1 MKADDLEFNE
11 LINIAEGNISLHGR
25 RLELHSI
32 NAFGRFRKDIIEML
46 GKEQTRRLF
55 TRFGYF
61 WGQADAA
68 ALQRIYKWESPA
80 EWLKA
85 SVRMHS
91 MAGAVRASV
100 REYEYDEGT
109 GRFFMDCSWYD
120 SGEAEEHLVETGLSK
135 EPVCWKMTGYASG
148 YASYCLGKN
157 IYFVEQLCN
166 ARGDRFC
173 QAIGQDE
180 ASWGDEIKPHLPFFQ
195 ADDIK
200 GTVEHLTRE
209 LRQKSAELN
218 RQRKQID
225 LLRHKSVPFFVEG
238 RSRMMQQV
246 LDLAGQVAP
255 FDSSVLIT
263 GETGVGKE
271 VLARYLHTMSQRE
284 SGPFLAV
291 NCGALPETLLES
303 ELFGYTRGSFTGA
316 VRDRV
321 GIFEE
326 AGGGTIFLDEIGDIS
341 LSTQMK
347 ILRVLQEREIT
358 RIGENTP
365 RKINVR
371 IIAATNRDIDKAVE
385 ENDFRDD
392 LLYRLRVIEIE
403 IPPLRDRPEDVLP
416 LARFIL
422 ERMSKK
428 LNIEKLKLHPDCADN
443 LLAYHWPGNVR
454 ELENALERA
463 AVLSHGGIV
472 YQESL
477 PRKVREG
484 TARAAVIP
492 GVGLSLR
499 ELEDAYIKKVLESTG
514 GNRTRAAKILG
525 IGGATLWRKLKA
537 KES

>member
-11 LINIAEGNISLHGR
+11 LINIAEGNINLHGR
-25 RLELHSI
+25 RLELHPI
-32 NAFGRFRKDIIEML
+32 NAFGRFRKDILEML
-46 GKEQTRRLF
+46 GEDQTRRLF

-68 ALQRIYKWESPA
+68 ALQLIYKWESVE
-80 EWLKA
+80 EWLRA
-85 SVRMHS
+85 GVRMHS

-100 REYEYDEGT
+100 KGCEFDQET

-120 SGEAEEHLVETGLSK
+120 SGEAEEHLVEMGLSK

-148 YASYCLGKN
+148 YASYCLGKDV
-157 IYFVEQLCN
+157 YFVEQLCN

-173 QAIGQDE
+173 QAIGRDK
-180 ASWGDEIKPHLPFFQ
+180 ASWGDDIESHLPFFQ
-195 ADDIK
+195 AEDIK
-200 GTVEHLTRE
+200 GTVEELTKE
-209 LRQKSAELN
+209 LGQKSAELN

-238 RSRMMQQV
+238 RSHVMQRV
-246 LDLAGQVAP
+246 MDLAGQVAP

-316 VRDRV
+316 VRDRI

-358 RIGENTP
+358 RIGENIP

-385 ENDFRDD
+385 EHDFRND
-392 LLYRLRVIEIE
+392 LLYRLRVIEVE
-403 IPPLRDRPEDVLP
+403 IPPLRERQEDILP
-416 LARFIL
+416 LARFLL

-428 LNIEKLKLHPDCADN
+428 LKIEKLKLHPGCADN

-463 AVLSHGGIV
+463 SVLSHGGVI

-484 TARAAVIP
+484 SNKTAVIP
-492 GVGLSLR
+492 DVGLSLK
-499 ELEDAYIKKVLESTG
+499 ELEDVYIKKVLESTG
-514 GNRTRAAKILG
+514 GNRTKAAKILG
-525 IGGATLWRKLKA
+525 IGGATLWRKLKT